1 VDVADILD
9 TPTPLRA
16 SLLAWLNGR
25 QGPQSVLAAGV
36 AVLVAAGATVA
47 LRSADPASADTKV
60 VVARLAQVYLPDGSN
75 HPAVE
80 GEVLP
85 RGAEL
90 HTGDGG
96 GAQLTTAGRR
106 VYVGG
111 LSTLVV
117 RDGVREE
124 LARGQAM
131 VDARDGAHL
140 ELTTPAGT
148 VSTPAGAVSRVE
160 EDLLTRVAAYHG
172 TVTLH
177 PVGRSSATAVP
188 ALHQL
193 KVQPQSLPQRTTP
206 LQLTRKRGLSGTLE
220 YDAWERAVVA
230 DLVSADQDLQD
241 LADGLSHEEGAT
253 YLATVPASFRS
264 GAVPA
269 VGAARGEE
277 ALTVAVARAAAAP
290 DALAQVRADRA
301 DLGSWG
307 VVAALVRARVSDVS
321 AVLTAALTPGTSPNG
336 SNNGTTVNA
345 GPVPNLPGVVP
356 VGSPSPS
363 TSRGPTTGPT
373 TRPTTRPTTPTTS
386 APATETVTG
395 LVTTVLTLV
404 SPSPAP
410 AQRPST
416 PSPTP
421 TPPCVLNLLLC

>member
-1 VDVADILD
+1 MADILD
-9 TPTPLRA
+9 TVTPARA
-16 SLLAWLNGR
+16 SLLAWLDGR
-25 QGPQSVLAAGV
+25 QGRSSVLAAGV
-36 AVLVAAGATVA
+36 AVLVAGTAVVA
-47 LRSADPASADTKV
+47 LRPSDPASADTRV
-60 VVARLAQVYLPDGSN
+60 AVARLAQVYLPDGSS

-90 HTGDGG
+90 HTGQQG
-96 GAQLTTAGRR
+96 GAQLLTAGRR
-106 VYVGG
+106 VYLGG
-111 LSTLVV
+111 MSTLTV

-124 LARGQAM
+124 LSRGEAM

-140 ELTTPAGT
+140 ELATPAGT

-160 EDLLTRVAAYHG
+160 EQLLTRVAAYHG

-206 LQLTRKRGLSGTLE
+206 LQLTHDS
-220 YDAWERAVVA
+220 WERAVVA
-230 DLVSADQDLQD
+230 GLDSADQDLES
-241 LADGLSHEEGAT
+241 LASGLSREEGAS
-253 YLATVPASFRS
+253 YLATVPASYRS

-269 VGAARGEE
+269 LGPARGEE
-277 ALTVAVARAAAAP
+277 ALTVAVAEAAAAP

-321 AVLTAALTPGTSPNG
+321 RVLTDALAPGTGPDG
-336 SNNGTTVNA
+336 STSGTTVNA
-345 GPVPNLPGVVP
+345 GPVPVLPGAPAVVP
-356 VGSPSPS
+356 VGAPAPS
-363 TSRGPTTGPT
+363 TSRGPGTGPT
-373 TRPTTRPTTPTTS
+373 SRPTTRPTTSPTPV
-386 APATETVTG
+386 PATGAVTG
-395 LVTTVLTLV
+395 LVTTVLSLV
-404 SPSPAP
+404 
-410 AQRPST
+410 

-421 TPPCVLNLLLC
+421 AAPQPSSSAPLPVAVPTPCVLSLLLC